1 MSTCPTCHL
10 PTTPYDDEACCTVP
24 LMPQRRAV
32 IMAQTYRLVLET
44 TPLDFQARRE
54 MLLQVD
60 EQIDYLEGLYA

>member
-10 PTTPYDDEACCTVP
+10 PTTFHSDEAHCTVP
-24 LMPQRRAV
+24 LLPLRHAA
-32 IMAQTYRLVLET
+32 IMAQTYRKVLES